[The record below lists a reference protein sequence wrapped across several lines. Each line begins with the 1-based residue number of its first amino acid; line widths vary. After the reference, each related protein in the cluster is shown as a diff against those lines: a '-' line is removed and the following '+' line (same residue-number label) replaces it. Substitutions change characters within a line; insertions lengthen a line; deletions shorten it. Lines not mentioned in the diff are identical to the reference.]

1 MIPRGASREKL
12 SNNGK
17 IKDIPFFR
25 YMNIKETKAVINE
38 AFSSLGSELIFLK
51 SKKNN
56 SLAVAEK
63 QELDGSEVIDLAGHG
78 CLYLL
83 AECPV
88 TPTVGPCTTVV
99 PSTSVVPPSVV
110 HAIVV
115 PRTTMGS
122 ASAVVQA
129 TVLPCATNATNTPV
143 TVAPTVTTSTSVV
156 DHSILD
162 PPGPENTEDLISKAN
177 EVLAK
182 LRVSCFF
189 ILFWLLLFLFLVFF
203 KKLFG
208 IIIDCRTHLYC
219 QRDIQ

>member
-182 LRVSCFF
+182 LRVSCFS
-189 ILFWLLLFLFLVFF
+189 FF
-203 KKLFG
+203 FG
-208 IIIDCRTHLYC
+208 CCCFNYFF
-219 QRDIQ
+219 